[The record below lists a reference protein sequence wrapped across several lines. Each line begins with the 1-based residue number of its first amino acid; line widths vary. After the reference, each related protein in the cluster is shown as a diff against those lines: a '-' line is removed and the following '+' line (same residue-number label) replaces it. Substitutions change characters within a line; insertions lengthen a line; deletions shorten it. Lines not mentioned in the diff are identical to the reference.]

1 VPENARK
8 YHWYSTGGPWGT
20 GLAILGVAVTVQGV
34 SYIDTPQDDLRSA
47 LAWVNDFVPIAG
59 WGLLWVAAGVW
70 SLWKAFTPPQRHSD
84 ITPPVAVI
92 SLWSGLY
99 AGYWLYMLLA
109 DGQLTRDW
117 VSAVAWGSLAAV
129 LIFFGRCNNPPRRLR

>member
-1 VPENARK
+1 
-8 YHWYSTGGPWGT
+8 
-20 GLAILGVAVTVQGV
+20 
-34 SYIDTPQDDLRSA
+34 
-47 LAWVNDFVPIAG
+47 VPIAG

-117 VSAVAWGSLAAV
+117 TPRWPGGHLPAV
-129 LIFFGRCNNPPRRLR
+129 LIFFGRCNNPPRRFR